1 MEIFSKRKNIFF
13 LSLSDINYK
22 FNTLKFQQTIILF
35 YVFKHKL
42 ALSHLPKYWDLGSYH
57 NWQEKPLLLITTK
70 YLIWSISI
78 LLSSHSYSLLSL
90 VSEALLLPGFGQVA
104 LNDIYINYQVA
115 PTQKNANK
123 LFCSLRCTEMLNRLC
138 EEFQHRLCTAS
149 LCANLLPSGS
159 ALVTAGIQHL
169 FITWGA
175 SMLWF
180 PWFACFSFFLCSVG
194 HCSTQN
200 QDFPQWFPLLFL
212 SVPDFS
218 RF

>member
-1 MEIFSKRKNIFF
+1 MEIFSKRENIFF

-78 LLSSHSYSLLSL
+78 LFSSHAYSLLSL

-104 LNDIYINYQVA
+104 LNDIHINCQVA
-115 PTQKNANK
+115 PTQKMQTNYSVVLDAQKCWTDCAKNSSTDFAQ
-123 LFCSLRCTEMLNRLC
+123 LPPVPTSYPPVVHLLQLGSSICS
-138 EEFQHRLCTAS
+138 
-149 LCANLLPSGS
+149 
-159 ALVTAGIQHL
+159 
-169 FITWGA
+169 
-175 SMLWF
+175 
-180 PWFACFSFFLCSVG
+180 
-194 HCSTQN
+194 
-200 QDFPQWFPLLFL
+200 
-212 SVPDFS
+212 
-218 RF
+218 